1 MAKEF
6 DCPTCDGPLVVD
18 GGEKPGD
25 ELFCPTCGSPS
36 ILKASEEDDEM
47 QAEEDY

>member
-6 DCPTCDGPLVVD
+6 DCPTCDAPLVVNGD
-18 GGEKPGD
+18 EKPGD

-36 ILKASEEDDEM
+36 VMKAKDEDEEL